1 MQRTHNPAE
10 SCVEIIQKHLDEAVN
25 EATSMK
31 VHNLK
36 SWPDAFEPLL
46 DGRKRFEYRVNDRNF
61 AEGDELVLQEWDPAT
76 TKYTGRSLKAKVIY
90 ITFGPD
96 WSIPSGACVMSI
108 SDPYDIIQ

>member
-1 MQRTHNPAE
+1 MTNDKP
-10 SCVEIIQKHLDEAVN
+10 
-25 EATSMK
+25 
-31 VHNLK
+31 LK
-36 SWPDAFEPLL
+36 LKIGQFSQSSLQDYEQCPRRFPGKPRPL
-46 DGRKRFEYRVNDRNF
+46 
-61 AEGDELVLQEWDPAT
+61 DPAT